1 MAITRDSRHKR
12 RNTGGRRN
20 VHVKKRKY
28 ETGRPA
34 AMTKLGAKRIHLVRA
49 RGGNLKH
56 RALRLETG
64 NFAWGSE
71 ALTKKT
77 RILDV
82 VYNASNNELVRTKTL
97 VKGAIVQ
104 IDPTPFKAWFEQ
116 HYRVAI
122 GTKNESE
129 ITVQDVPEAR
139 ADKVKARRKV
149 LELDPKMRELLVN
162 NRLLARIT
170 SRPGQS
176 GRADGQIL
184 EGEELDF
191 YLKALNKK
199 KGKKSA

>member
-1 MAITRDSRHKR
+1 M
-12 RNTGGRRN
+12 NC
-20 VHVKKRKY
+20 
-28 ETGRPA
+28 
-34 AMTKLGAKRIHLVRA
+34 TKLCISIAYVLSSSPSHA
-49 RGGNLKH
+49 CY
-56 RALRLETG
+56 ALL
-64 NFAWGSE
+64 APLLSP
-71 ALTKKT
+71 
-77 RILDV
+77 
-82 VYNASNNELVRTKTL
+82 S
-97 VKGAIVQ
+97 Q
-104 IDPTPFKAWFEQ
+104 
-116 HYRVAI
+116 
-122 GTKNESE
+122 
-129 ITVQDVPEAR
+129 TVQDVPEAR